1 MNKYTI
7 LPIFLAFFC
16 VSLFAQPKIISVSYD
31 GNKATLTRNN
41 PPDGIVYYWQ
51 GSTCGTLMNHSGST
65 TIASSSGTYFL
76 KEYNSSGAIWA
87 TSCASTVV
95 FFADVT
101 PPVLS
106 GVTTGPIE
114 EGDAIAATS
123 NEAGMIYLVPD
134 GTAATVGAIGTAKV
148 AEAAATANV
157 AVSLSTSGLAMGDY
171 VVYAVDGSDN
181 VSTASTA
188 ITIADLT
195 APVLSAVTSG
205 PIEEG
210 DAIAATSNEAGMI
223 YLVPDGTAATVGA
236 IGTAKVAEAAA
247 TANVAVSLSTSGL
260 AMGDYV
266 VYAVDGSDNVSTAS
280 TAITIA
286 DLTAPVLSAVTTG
299 PIEVGTDIMAT
310 SNEDG
315 MIYLVPDGTAVVA
328 VGDITAA
335 QVAQVASISSVAST
349 LATSGIAAG
358 DYVVYAVDGSDNISI
373 ASSVITVNEITYI
386 DLNSASSDM
395 VQIYPVSVKNTLHI
409 KSKLQVS
416 STIVYSIQGSQII
429 NLSGPRDQIDMS
441 GLETGVYIVSIRLV
455 DKSEFSAKVTKR

>member
-171 VVYAVDGSDN
+171 VVYA
-181 VSTASTA
+181 
-188 ITIADLT
+188 I
-195 APVLSAVTSG
+195 
-205 PIEEG
+205 
-210 DAIAATSNEAGMI
+210 
-223 YLVPDGTAATVGA
+223 
-236 IGTAKVAEAAA
+236 
-247 TANVAVSLSTSGL
+247 
-260 AMGDYV
+260 
-266 VYAVDGSDNVSTAS
+266 DGSDNVSTAS

-373 ASSVITVNEITYI
+373 ASSVITINEITYI